1 LILWK
6 KSRYLIRGYRIE
18 TRPIQC
24 LWLKATSSSSMEHNS
39 PPAESDYRSLID
51 SGAYKSILPDEPPLT
66 ITQAPLRPPPKL
78 SAPLSCSL
86 TSLNST
92 MNSAVNASS
101 VSNTCVLSSP
111 YSGGKPMVEVHPMP
125 SQQYT
130 NAGLP
135 LKDSP
140 PEIPPK
146 TKEKP
151 RVPKKPP
158 NLVLNSSSSRLN
170 SPSLSALS
178 LSTTLTSSES
188 SPSLSRLFTT
198 PSLICLHTA
207 LMDPDLS
214 DDEVAKVETRRQK
227 LIESLSK
234 KIDVLDR
241 ERAVLDGE
249 IESNEGL
256 KNALVEELNAAGSAD
271 CAQKMLANLTHS
283 TRLIR
288 LETKLRMQLERL
300 EGMLS
305 NGLEGIDKEA
315 HTARVKRVKSQISD
329 QSALWEAFKRRD
341 MRLDAV
347 IESRLSSQSIAQW
360 RFYKEAWRRLTAEQQ
375 EIEERLQLAR
385 GQLTAL
391 QNVHMAI

>member
-1 LILWK
+1 MVEMEYDIDTITAASTNRAVSK
-6 KSRYLIRGYRIE
+6 KLFQQLQHLNKRPLHAVAFSEPQMLHRSPSGAQKKIRQRQE
-18 TRPIQC
+18 QR
-24 LWLKATSSSSMEHNS
+24 WLKATSSSSMEHNS

-178 LSTTLTSSES
+178 LSTTSLNMPFTPLTSSES
-188 SPSLSRLFTT
+188 SPSLSRLAY
-198 PSLICLHTA
+198 S
-207 LMDPDLS
+207 
-214 DDEVAKVETRRQK
+214 
-227 LIESLSK
+227 
-234 KIDVLDR
+234 
-241 ERAVLDGE
+241 
-249 IESNEGL
+249 
-256 KNALVEELNAAGSAD
+256 
-271 CAQKMLANLTHS
+271 
-283 TRLIR
+283 
-288 LETKLRMQLERL
+288 
-300 EGMLS
+300 
-305 NGLEGIDKEA
+305 
-315 HTARVKRVKSQISD
+315 
-329 QSALWEAFKRRD
+329 FKY
-341 MRLDAV
+341 AC
-347 IESRLSSQSIAQW
+347 IQ
-360 RFYKEAWRRLTAEQQ
+360 
-375 EIEERLQLAR
+375 
-385 GQLTAL
+385 
-391 QNVHMAI
+391 